1 MLWSRDL
8 ALNNFYFGLALNT
21 DKMWLTAV
29 TMYEKFEFYGMVNV
43 TVSAVTVVVLCM
55 MYSFYTAYVSIHSGF
70 LCRDN

>member
-1 MLWSRDL
+1 
-8 ALNNFYFGLALNT
+8 
-21 DKMWLTAV
+21 
-29 TMYEKFEFYGMVNV
+29 MVNV